1 MKRTLRCLK
10 PYHMG
15 YNKLVTLIDDL
26 NEGDDLY
33 IIRIPEKFVSLSGLI
48 RKCVGI
54 MKMLFV
60 IKANKVMCYNTCVP

>member
-1 MKRTLRCLK
+1 
-10 PYHMG
+10 MG

-33 IIRIPEKFVSLSGLI
+33 IIRSPERLVSLSGLI
-48 RKCVGI
+48 RRYVGI

-60 IKANKVMCYNTCVP
+60 IKANEVICYNTCVP